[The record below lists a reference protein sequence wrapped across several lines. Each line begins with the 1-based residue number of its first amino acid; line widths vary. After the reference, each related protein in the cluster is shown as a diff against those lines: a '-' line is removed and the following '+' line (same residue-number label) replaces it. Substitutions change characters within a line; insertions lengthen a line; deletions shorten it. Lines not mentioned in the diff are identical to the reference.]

1 MPQTFLDPRETAGP
15 ESPPDWIPV
24 GPLPPELRS
33 FGYYPDITLMHP
45 GDLILL
51 SPIKI
56 AGIPK
61 KIVAAQEIGGYALE
75 DARWTHAAVYAGAKV
90 GLCEATRRGV
100 HASLLHGYVGRYLF
114 RVRRDPTLDR
124 DKGWEIVVNA
134 LARLNTR
141 YSFLSIG
148 TIYLRATGQGLWA
161 SQAMSAHEK
170 DALICSQLYAEAYS
184 LATGK
189 TLWNRVGKEV
199 TPAYLSQTS
208 ALTDV
213 ALRWRRIGHKD

>member
-1 MPQTFLDPRETAGP
+1 MPQTFLDPRKIDEP
-15 ESPPDWIPV
+15 ESTADWIPD
-24 GPLPPELRS
+24 GPLPPEIRS

-45 GDLILL
+45 GDLVLV
-51 SPIKI
+51 SPIKMS
-56 AGIPK
+56 GIPK
-61 KIVAAQEIGGYALE
+61 KIVAAQASGGYKPE
-75 DARWTHAAVYAGAKV
+75 DARWTHAAVYAGARV

-100 HASLLHGYVGRYLF
+100 HASLLHGYVGKYLF
-114 RVRRDPTLDR
+114 RVRRDSEIDR

-148 TIYLRATGQGLWA
+148 MIFRRATGQGLWA
-161 SQAMSAHEK
+161 SQEMSAHEK

-184 LATGK
+184 MATGK

-213 ALRWRRIGHKD
+213 TLRWRSIGPKD